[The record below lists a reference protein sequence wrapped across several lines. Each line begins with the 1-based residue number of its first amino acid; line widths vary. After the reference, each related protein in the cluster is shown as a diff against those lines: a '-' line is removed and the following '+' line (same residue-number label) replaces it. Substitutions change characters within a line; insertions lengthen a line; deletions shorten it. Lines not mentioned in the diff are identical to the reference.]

1 MQSFIYFAL
10 NLIENDFPILFASSF
25 NSTTGLKECQ
35 KNWKFGQI
43 YLCIHY
49 YKGKFFLKQM
59 NDTDKQNHY
68 LLMPK
73 IVLFHNLTCET
84 PSTGTDCCYTVILFE
99 FEYVDLIHLLLL
111 PFKNFHIVNVWN
123 WISCFRNFW
132 LGRQHL
138 FMSCRIIV
146 CIISSTTCPR
156 DVRPR

>member
-1 MQSFIYFAL
+1 MI
-10 NLIENDFPILFASSF
+10 FPFYLHPVLTRPLMS
-25 NSTTGLKECQ
+25 GLKECQ
-35 KNWKFGQI
+35 KNWKLGQI

-84 PSTGTDCCYTVILFE
+84 PSTGTD
-99 FEYVDLIHLLLL
+99 LLHCNSFWVWICWLDTFAFVT
-111 PFKNFHIVNVWN
+111 FKNFHIVNVWN

-138 FMSCRIIV
+138 FMSCCIIV